1 MKTKRFISVFF
12 LALLLAGLLAVPA
25 RAAGPDVWSGK
36 VTDPQ
41 VQAKAALL
49 VDRKTGA
56 VIYALNEHDELY
68 PASLTKIMTCL
79 LVLEAID
86 EGRLKLSQEVTAT
99 PTALEGLAEDGSTAG
114 IEAGEILTVEQLLY
128 CLMVVSANEAGA
140 ILAEKISGSVD
151 SFVDRM
157 NARAEEL
164 GCENTHFMNP
174 HGYHDSLHYTSAWD
188 LYLITRAALE
198 HPMFMT
204 VCDAASH
211 TVPATNMSEER
222 TLNNTNFLIRSGRE
236 YYNPDV
242 HGVKTGSHS
251 QAGNCLVT
259 TAQHASMDL
268 LCVIL
273 GAERT
278 QDEKGIW
285 WTYSFVYTDK
295 LYNWAFDNFSYQ
307 VILKEDDAAGEAP
320 VSLSSTDHVTLRPA
334 QAVEL
339 LLPKGADL
347 EELEKTVVLKSDP
360 VEAPITEGDVLGS
373 MTVSLD
379 GEELAEVDLL
389 AFTSV
394 EASRIRVL
402 WRDVKEFFST
412 TAAKAALG
420 VVLVLAAVLGGW
432 RLLFSRRRYRYG
444 RSVGGGGRRGAYR
457 GPRRRR

>member
-1 MKTKRFISVFF
+1 MKTRRFLGSFF
-12 LALLLAGLLAVPA
+12 LALLLVGLLAVPA
-25 RAAGPDVWSGK
+25 EAAW
-36 VTDPQ
+36 VTDPD
-41 VQAKAALL
+41 VEAKAALL
-49 VDRKTGA
+49 IDRKTGA
-56 VIYALNEHDELY
+56 VLYALNEHDELY

-79 LVLEAID
+79 LVLEAVD
-86 EGRLKLSQEVTAT
+86 EGRLTLSQEITAT

-114 IEAGEILTVEQLLY
+114 IEAGETLTVEELLY

-140 ILAEKISGSVD
+140 ILAEKISGTVE

-157 NARAEEL
+157 NAKAREL

-174 HGYHDSLHYTSAWD
+174 HGYHDSQHYTSAWD
-188 LYLITRAALE
+188 LYLITKAALE

-204 VCDAASH
+204 VCDASSH
-211 TVPATNMSEER
+211 IVPATNLSPER
-222 TLNNTNFLIRSGRE
+222 QLNNTNFLIRSGRE

-251 QAGNCLVT
+251 QAGNCLVS

-273 GAERT
+273 GADRI

-307 VILKEDDAAGEAP
+307 VILKEDDVAGEAP
-320 VSLSSTDHVTLRPA
+320 VSLSSTDHVTLRPER
-334 QAVEL
+334 AVEL
-339 LLPKGADL
+339 LLPKGVEL
-347 EELEKTVVLKSDP
+347 EELEKTLTLKSDP
-360 VEAPITEGDVLGS
+360 AEAPIAEGDVLGT
-373 MTVSLD
+373 MTITLD

-394 EASRIRVL
+394 EASRLRVL
-402 WRDVKEFFST
+402 WRDVKQFFST
-412 TAAKAALG
+412 TAAKVVLG
-420 VVLVLAAVLGGW
+420 VLLALAAVFGGW

-444 RSVGGGGRRGAYR
+444 RSVGGGRRRGVYR

>member
-1 MKTKRFISVFF
+1 MKTTRIFVSFF
-12 LALLLAGLLAVPA
+12 LALLLAGLSAVPA
-25 RAAGPDVWSGK
+25 EAAR
-36 VTDPQ
+36 VTDPD
-41 VQAKAALL
+41 VEAKAALL
-49 VDRKTGA
+49 IDQKTGA

-79 LVLEAID
+79 LVLEAVD
-86 EGRLKLSQEVTAT
+86 EGRLKLSQEITAT

-114 IEAGEILTVEQLLY
+114 IEAGETLTVEELLY

-140 ILAEKISGSVD
+140 ILAEKISGTVE

-157 NARAEEL
+157 NAKAREL

-174 HGYHDSLHYTSAWD
+174 HGYHDSQHYTSAWD
-188 LYLITRAALE
+188 LYLITKAALE

-204 VCDAASH
+204 VCDASSH
-211 TVPATNMSEER
+211 TVPATNLSPER
-222 TLNNTNFLIRSGRE
+222 QLNNTNFLIRSGRE
-236 YYNPDV
+236 YYNADV

-273 GAERT
+273 GADRT

-307 VILKEDDAAGEAP
+307 VILKEDDVAGEAP
-320 VSLSSTDHVTLRPA
+320 VSLSSTDHVTLRPEK
-334 QAVEL
+334 AVEL
-339 LLPKGADL
+339 LLPKGVKPED
-347 EELEKTVVLKSDP
+347 LEKTVTLKSDP
-360 VEAPITEGDVLGS
+360 AEAPIAEGDVLGS
-373 MTVSLD
+373 MTITLD

-389 AFTSV
+389 AFTGV
-394 EASRIRVL
+394 EASRLRVL
-402 WRDVKEFFST
+402 WRDVKQFFST
-412 TAAKAALG
+412 AAAKAVLG
-420 VVLVLAAVLGGW
+420 VLLVLAAVFGGW

-444 RSVGGGGRRGAYR
+444 RSVGGGGRRGVYR
-457 GPRRRR
+457 GSRRRR

>member
-1 MKTKRFISVFF
+1 MKTKRFLSVFF
-12 LALLLAGLLAVPA
+12 LALLLMGQLAVPVQAA
-25 RAAGPDVWSGK
+25 RVSP
-36 VTDPQ
+36 PPI
-41 VQAKAALL
+41 QAKAALL

-56 VIYALNEHDELY
+56 VIYAQNEHDELY

-86 EGRLKLSQEVTAT
+86 EGRLKLSQEITAT

-114 IEAGEILTVEQLLY
+114 IEAGEILTVEELLY

-140 ILAEKISGSVD
+140 ILAEKISGSVE

-157 NARAEEL
+157 NAKAKEL

-174 HGYHDSLHYTSAWD
+174 HGYHDSQHYTSAWD
-188 LYLITRAALE
+188 LYLITKAALE

-204 VCDAASH
+204 ICDASSH
-211 TVPATNMSEER
+211 TVPATNMSDER
-222 TLNNTNFLIRSGRE
+222 QLNNTNFLIRSGRE
-236 YYNPDV
+236 YYNADV

-251 QAGNCLVT
+251 MAGNCLVT

-273 GAERT
+273 GADRT

-285 WTYSFVYTDK
+285 WTYSFVYTDN

-307 VILKEDDAAGEAP
+307 TIFKEDDVAGEAP

-334 QAVEL
+334 QSVEL
-339 LLPKGADL
+339 LLPKDVDL
-347 EELEKTVVLKSDP
+347 EDLEKTVTLTNDP
-360 VEAPITEGDVLGS
+360 AEAPIAEGDVLGT
-373 MTVSLD
+373 MRFTLD

-412 TAAKAALG
+412 AAAKTGLG
-420 VVLVLAAVLGGW
+420 AVLVLAVAFGGW
-432 RLLFSRRRYRYG
+432 RLLFRRRRGRYG
-444 RSVGGGGRRGAYR
+444 RSTGGGGRRRGYR
-457 GPRRRR
+457 GTRKRR

>member
-1 MKTKRFISVFF
+1 MKTKRFLSVFF
-12 LALLLAGLLAVPA
+12 LALLLVGQLTVPA
-25 RAAGPDVWSGK
+25 GAAKVPD
-36 VTDPQ
+36 PEI
-41 VQAKAALL
+41 QAKAALL

-56 VIYALNEHDELY
+56 VLYSLNEHDELY

-86 EGRLKLSQEVTAT
+86 EGRLSLSQEITAT

-114 IEAGEILTVEQLLY
+114 IEAGEVLTVEELLY

-140 ILAEKISGSVD
+140 ILAEKISGSVE
-151 SFVDRM
+151 SFVNQM
-157 NARAEEL
+157 NLKAQEL

-174 HGYHDSLHYTSAWD
+174 HGYHDSQHYTSAWD
-188 LYLITRAALE
+188 LYLITKAAME

-204 VCDAASH
+204 ICDTSTH
-211 TVPATNMSEER
+211 TVPATNLSGER
-222 TLNNTNFLIRSGRE
+222 VLNNTNFLIRNTRE

-259 TAQHASMDL
+259 TAQHASMEL

-273 GAERT
+273 GAERS
-278 QDEKGIW
+278 QDANGTW
-285 WTYSFVYTDK
+285 WTYSFVYTNQ
-295 LYNWAFDNFSYQ
+295 LYDWAYGNFSYQ
-307 VILKEDDAAGEAP
+307 TILKEDDVAGEAP

-339 LLPKGADL
+339 LLPKGVDP
-347 EELEKTVVLKSDP
+347 EELEKTITLKTDP
-360 VEAPITEGDVLGS
+360 AEAPIEEGDVLGS
-373 MTVSLD
+373 MTITLD

-394 EASRIRVL
+394 EASRLRIF
-402 WRDVKEFFST
+402 WRDLTNFFST
-412 TAAKAALG
+412 TAAKIGMGVILALAVALG
-420 VVLVLAAVLGGW
+420 VW
-432 RLLFSRRRYRYG
+432 KLLFSRRRSRYG
-444 RSVGGGGRRGAYR
+444 RGSGGGGRRRGYR
-457 GPRRRR
+457 GSRKRR

>member
-1 MKTKRFISVFF
+1 MKTKRFLSVFF
-12 LALLLAGLLAVPA
+12 LALLLAGQLTFPA
-25 RAAGPDVWSGK
+25 QAARVSPPSVE
-36 VTDPQ
+36 
-41 VQAKAALL
+41 AKAALL

-56 VIYALNEHDELY
+56 VLYAMNERDELY

-79 LVLEAID
+79 LVLESID
-86 EGRLKLSQEVTAT
+86 EGRLKLNQEVTAT

-114 IEAGEILTVEQLLY
+114 IEAGETLTVEELLY

-140 ILAEKISGSVD
+140 ILAEKISGSVE

-157 NARAEEL
+157 NAKAQEL

-174 HGYHDSLHYTSAWD
+174 HGYHDSQHYTSAWD
-188 LYLITRAALE
+188 LYLITKAALE

-204 VCDAASH
+204 VCDASSH
-211 TVPATNMSEER
+211 VVPATNMSDER
-222 TLNNTNFLIRSGRE
+222 VLNNTNFLIRSGRE
-236 YYNPDV
+236 YYNADV

-251 QAGNCLVT
+251 MAGNCLVT

-295 LYNWAFDNFSYQ
+295 LYNWAFDNFAYQ
-307 VILKEDDAAGEAP
+307 TVLKEDDVAGEAP
-320 VSLSSTDHVTLRPA
+320 VALSAADHVTLRPA

-339 LLPKGADL
+339 LLPKGTDL
-347 EELEKTVVLKSDP
+347 EELEKKVSLKADP
-360 VEAPITEGDVLGS
+360 VEAPIAEGDVLGS

-389 AFTSV
+389 AYTAV
-394 EASRIRVL
+394 EASRLRIL
-402 WRDVKEFFST
+402 WRDVKRFLST
-412 TAAKAALG
+412 TTAKVILG
-420 VVLVLAAVLGGW
+420 VLLTLAVVFGVW
-432 RLLFSRRRYRYG
+432 RLLFSRRRSRYG
-444 RSVGGGGRRGAYR
+444 RGGGGGGRRGGYR
-457 GPRRRR
+457 GSRRRR